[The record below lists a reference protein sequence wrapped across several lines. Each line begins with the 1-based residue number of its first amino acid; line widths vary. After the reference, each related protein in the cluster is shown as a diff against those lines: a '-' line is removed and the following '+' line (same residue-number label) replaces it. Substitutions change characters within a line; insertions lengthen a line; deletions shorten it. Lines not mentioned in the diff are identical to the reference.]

1 MLGGGFV
8 RMRLVKNAWGGLALY
23 GYNDDNSGVCVNF
36 NAELGQIE
44 LVHVNTNSEW
54 TIVKK
59 WTADS

>member
-1 MLGGGFV
+1 MC
-8 RMRLVKNAWGGLALY
+8 LVKNNWGGLALY

-36 NAELGQIE
+36 NAESGQIE
-44 LVHVNTNSEW
+44 LVHVSTNSAW